1 MKREV
6 TISAVRK
13 IIHDSRYTNA
23 TNSNEI
29 DRISLE
35 NFTNL
40 TRNIFDAVQKIHLW
54 CTFVGACL
62 RVKFFLIELHRVTID
77 EDRIIGMQ
85 MLTTRVSYRDTVN
98 RERSMIPRNLFW

>member
-62 RVKFFLIELHRVTID
+62 RVKIFLIELLQGN
-77 EDRIIGMQ
+77 DRRGSNHWDANVDDASLLSGHGQ
-85 MLTTRVSYRDTVN
+85 S
-98 RERSMIPRNLFW
+98 